1 VVDDAENGADEH
13 AGEPDAG
20 ESEANDEGGSGARDE
35 ESVARVVAKYYL
47 YVASRSEGFIY
58 PIVTLFLLHRGLSYG
73 EVGLV
78 NGLFFAGTVAGEI
91 PTGYVADRLGRRNSL
106 IVSSAAVT
114 GVMLWFTIA
123 DSVAEFSLLYVVWG
137 VGVTFRSGAGDA
149 WLYDTLDQRHT
160 TDAYARIKGR
170 ASAGFLL
177 TSAVTSLAGGYIYS
191 IDRVVPFYGAAA
203 ITASGV
209 LILLTFPTTRGG
221 AADERFTASDAISVV
236 RNQFLRPPLRSFI
249 VVTAVLLAVPETVD
263 LFVQPIS
270 VDLGVPEARLGWLY
284 AGFMLV
290 SAAATYYTGALRER
304 IGIGGWF
311 TTAPVLVAVPLLAM
325 VVAPAAAIPA
335 FFVARAGKSI
345 SYALRGQYL
354 NDRLPSLGRA
364 TVLSTASLVYG
375 VFIVIGRFVGG
386 GLADAMS
393 PSAGLAVM
401 AAAMLA
407 IVAATYAVENPF
419 SASDAGSTDPPAAG
433 TADE

>member
-1 VVDDAENGADEH
+1 VAEDAGDGGDERAGSSDAEADS
-13 AGEPDAG
+13 DA
-20 ESEANDEGGSGARDE
+20 E
-35 ESVARVVAKYYL
+35 ESVTRVVAKYYL

-58 PIVTLFLLHRGLSYG
+58 PIVTLFLLHRELSFA

-123 DSVAEFSLLYVVWG
+123 DTVAEFSLLYVVWG

-149 WLYDTLDQRHT
+149 WLYDTLDERHT
-160 TDAYARIKGR
+160 TEAYARIKGR
-170 ASAGFLL
+170 ASAAFLL
-177 TSAVTSLAGGYIYS
+177 TSAVTSLVGGYVYS
-191 IDRVVPFYGAAA
+191 IDRVAPFYGAAA
-203 ITASGV
+203 VTASGV

-221 AADERFTASDAISVV
+221 ADDERFTASDAVSIV
-236 RNQFLRPPLRSFI
+236 RTQFLRPPLRSFI

-304 IGIGGWF
+304 IGIDGWF
-311 TTAPVLVAVPLLAM
+311 AIAPLLVAVPLLAT

-335 FFVARAGKSI
+335 FFVARASKSI

-393 PSAGLAVM
+393 PSGALAAM

-419 SASDAGSTDPPAAG
+419 SASDADSTDSPAG

>member
-1 VVDDAENGADEH
+1 MAEDAGDGGDERAGSSDAEADS
-13 AGEPDAG
+13 DA
-20 ESEANDEGGSGARDE
+20 E
-35 ESVARVVAKYYL
+35 ESVTRVVAKYYL

-58 PIVTLFLLHRGLSYG
+58 PIVTLFLLHRELSFA

-123 DSVAEFSLLYVVWG
+123 DTVAEFSLLYVVWG

-149 WLYDTLDQRHT
+149 WLYDTLDERHT
-160 TDAYARIKGR
+160 TEAYARIKGR
-170 ASAGFLL
+170 ASAAFLL
-177 TSAVTSLAGGYIYS
+177 TSAVTSLVGGYVYS
-191 IDRVVPFYGAAA
+191 IDRVAPFYGAAA
-203 ITASGV
+203 VTASGV

-221 AADERFTASDAISVV
+221 ADDERFTASDAVSIV
-236 RNQFLRPPLRSFI
+236 RTQFLRPPLRSFI

-304 IGIGGWF
+304 IGIDGWF
-311 TTAPVLVAVPLLAM
+311 AIAPLLVAVPLLAT

-335 FFVARAGKSI
+335 FFVARASKSI

-393 PSAGLAVM
+393 PSGALAAM

-419 SASDAGSTDPPAAG
+419 SASDADSTDSPAG

>member
-1 VVDDAENGADEH
+1 MVE
-13 AGEPDAG
+13 DAG
-20 ESEANDEGGSGARDE
+20 NGDGPREADSPEADSDAA

-58 PIVTLFLLHRGLSYG
+58 PIVTLLLLHRGLSYG

-123 DSVAEFSLLYVVWG
+123 ETTAEFSLLYVVWG

-149 WLYDTLDQRHT
+149 WLYDTLEERHT

-177 TSAVTSLAGGYIYS
+177 TSAVTSLAGGYLYS
-191 IDRVVPFYGAAA
+191 VDRVVPFYAAA
-203 ITASGV
+203 AVTASGV
-209 LILLTFPTTRGG
+209 LILLTFPTTSGG
-221 AADERFTASDAISVV
+221 EEEQFTASDAISIV
-236 RNQFLRPPLRSFI
+236 RTRFLRPPLRSFI

-290 SAAATYYTGALRER
+290 SSAATYYTGELRER

-311 TTAPVLVAVPLLAM
+311 KLAPVLVAVPLLAM
-325 VVAPAAAIPA
+325 VVAPAAAFPA
-335 FFVARAGKSI
+335 FFVARASKSI

-386 GLADAMS
+386 GLADALS
-393 PSAGLAVM
+393 PAGGLAVM

-407 IVAATYAVENPF
+407 IVAATYAVESPF
-419 SASDAGSTDPPAAG
+419 SAPVADSPERSAAGSP
-433 TADE
+433 DE